1 MKSSFKLI
9 EVECSVCHSDD
20 KEVISKADIGNIV
33 KCRKCGLFY
42 RSPRLSNK
50 DEIEKYKYKV
60 YDDSYFDAINK
71 AKKEIFISTL
81 KRLDQYKGRIL
92 DIGCSYGYF
101 LALARQK
108 GWEPYGVEISDHFYK
123 RAIDNLGERFIFDV
137 PLKKAKFQSD
147 FFDVVTMWDVLD
159 QLMDPLGELK
169 EIRRILKRKGLLII
183 RVRNMS
189 FHLLLN
195 KFLKKNLF
203 GIIKEPTVFHLY
215 GFNNQNIK
223 AALDKVHFSRIKI
236 KNSKLTIGDPYSQ
249 IKFLGNYS
257 MSFIKEIYWN
267 VSEFVSFLSSQSI
280 LISPSIIA
288 YAEKT

>member
-1 MKSSFKLI
+1 MKPSFKLI
-9 EVECSVCHSDD
+9 EVECNVCNSDD

-33 KCRKCGLFY
+33 RCRKCGLFY
-42 RSPRLSNK
+42 RSPRLSDK
-50 DEIEKYKYKV
+50 DEIDKYKYKV
-60 YDDSYFDAINK
+60 YDDLYFDAINK
-71 AKKEIFISTL
+71 AKKEIFIYTL
-81 KRLDQYKGRIL
+81 KKLDQYKGRIL

-101 LALARQK
+101 LALAKQR
-108 GWEPYGVEISDHFYK
+108 GWEPYGVEISENFYK
-123 RAIDNLGERFIFDV
+123 KATDNLGERYIFDV
-137 PLKKAKFQSD
+137 PLKEARFQSD

-189 FHLLLN
+189 YHLLLN
-195 KFLKKNLF
+195 KLIKKNLL

-223 AALDKVHFSRIKI
+223 TALDKVHYSRIKI
-236 KNSKLTIGDPYSQ
+236 KNSKLTMGDPYSQ

-257 MSFIKEIYWN
+257 LSFIKKIYW
-267 VSEFVSFLSSQSI
+267 VFSEFVSFLSSQSL